1 MWSSLPP
8 FSPGRSPC
16 DRNHQAA
23 QNPWRLCA
31 VFARLPP
38 TDGLCFMPRVSW
50 EKTTKSAADV
60 YSEAAASV
68 GFWFFSTYSR
78 FMVWRCEKVPGTRW
92 VILLLCRKLNEKQE
106 EMISHHSPWM
116 HQYQEQL
123 ESDSKIFDWHFFKMC
138 NEFPSSSQTC
148 DKLQDVSAKE
158 KNNKFHSFSFEAHNI
173 CMCLKQWYA
182 AEPWTHT
189 GDMRLSWLIWTR
201 TLN

>member
-1 MWSSLPP
+1 MELSPSFLTRTFSLRQEPPGSSKPLRTVCCVCTSSTNRRAALHATSVMGENYKKCRRRVLWSSCVCGVL
-8 FSPGRSPC
+8 
-16 DRNHQAA
+16 
-23 QNPWRLCA
+23 
-31 VFARLPP
+31 VF
-38 TDGLCFMPRVSW
+38 F
-50 EKTTKSAADV
+50 
-60 YSEAAASV
+60 
-68 GFWFFSTYSR
+68 TYSR